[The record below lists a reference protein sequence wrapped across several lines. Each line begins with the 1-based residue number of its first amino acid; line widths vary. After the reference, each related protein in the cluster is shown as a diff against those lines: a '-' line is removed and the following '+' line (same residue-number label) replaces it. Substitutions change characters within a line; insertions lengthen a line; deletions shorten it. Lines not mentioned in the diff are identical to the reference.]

1 MPTSLSCPRDSGF
14 GSSYHIPLTD
24 GLLAAAAII
33 LIIAGTIKYESV
45 AQGLPVL

>member
-1 MPTSLSCPRDSGF
+1 MAFAG
-14 GSSYHIPLTD
+14 SYHISLTD

-45 AQGLPVL
+45 ARGLPVL